1 MLESLF
7 FEIGAIIVLAS
18 VLSFMAYALRQP
30 LILAYIVTGMLA
42 GASVLG
48 LATNLEAF
56 EALSQIGIAFLL
68 FTVGL
73 GLDWRKMR
81 DIGGTSLLVGCA
93 QVVFTAAVTYPV
105 ALSLGF
111 DTYTSLFLSAAFSFS
126 STVIIVKLLA
136 DKGDLDTLYGR
147 LSLGILLVQDV
158 LAMLLLLVLGA
169 VQSGDTLGTILAVS
183 VFKGAVAIL
192 ILAATSVWIIPHV
205 VRYAARS
212 QELLLLFAI
221 GWCFFVA
228 GVLTVSGFGIEI
240 GALLAGVS
248 LSGTVFHREILS
260 RVRHLRDFFLIIF
273 FIVLGT
279 SLDPTTFAG
288 LLLPAAIFSALI
300 FFGKPVLTL
309 ILLRALGHHPRTGW
323 LTGSTL
329 AQISEFSFI
338 VLAVGVSIG
347 LVEKEAIVLAAAVGL
362 VTIAGSAYLIQ
373 FNESVYKLLR
383 PLLRWAEPRVAR
395 RRKKTP
401 KPAEVVLIGCHRM
414 GAILLPG
421 LQKLGRRMA
430 VIDYNP
436 SAIDELRTMKVPV
449 YYGDAG
455 DEDFLAD
462 AQVHSA
468 KLIVST
474 VPDLSV
480 TTSLLKY
487 LRGSEYRGIVIV
499 TTKDARE
506 AEHAYDLGATY
517 VIVAPVL
524 GGEKFVELLQ
534 KHKLVKKHWKLFENP
549 MLP

>member
-18 VLSFMAYALRQP
+18 VLSFIAYALRQP

-81 DIGGTSLLVGCA
+81 DIGGTSLLVGVA

-147 LSLGILLVQDV
+147 LSLGILLVQDM

-183 VFKGAVAIL
+183 AFKGVMAIL
-192 ILAATSVWIIPHV
+192 ILAAASVWIIPHV

-228 GVLTVSGFGIEI
+228 GVLTASGFGIEI

-279 SLDPTTFAG
+279 SLDPTTFG
-288 LLLPAAIFSALI
+288 SLLLPAAIFSALI
-300 FFGKPVLTL
+300 FFGKPLVTL

-338 VLAVGVSIG
+338 VLAVGAGIG

-373 FNESVYKLLR
+373 FNERVYKLLR
-383 PLLRWAEPRVAR
+383 PLLHSAEPRIVH
-395 RRKKTP
+395 RRKTVP
-401 KPAEVVLIGCHRM
+401 KAAEVVLIGCHRM
-414 GAILLPG
+414 GATLLSS
-421 LQKLGRRMA
+421 LQALGKSMA

-436 SAIDELRTMKVPV
+436 SAIDELKTMKVPV
-449 YYGDAG
+449 RYGDAG
-455 DEDFLAD
+455 DEDFLAEV
-462 AQVHSA
+462 QVHNA

-487 LRGSEYRGIVIV
+487 LHRSEYRGIVVV

-506 AEHAYDLGATY
+506 AEHAYELGATY
-517 VIVAPVL
+517 VIVAPIL
-524 GGEKFVELLQ
+524 GGEKFAEMLL
-534 KHKLVKKHWKLFENP
+534 KHKLVKRRWKPIETSV
-549 MLP
+549 